1 MKLTKAISVA
11 IGLLFIVLS
20 ATAQTQLNAPVRWS
34 TRNLLNCYDQAVD
47 MKVIGGNDVAL
58 GVAGTKI
65 FLWEYTTSDPS
76 VTVNPVYLQFAQSPT
91 DSVFFLP
98 YLSFPRGQASQI
110 TTQQFRY
117 IRAKLAQV
125 HPVTGAIL
133 NIAAISNPT
142 PVKFSPTSPKSNTP
156 EVLNTSPSCTNIP
169 TGVIHMDITKHTD
182 TVMYIVR
189 YGNNNYAFCNPETGN
204 PPCFNVVK
212 SGRTTSSNF
221 DITGIPAGNF
231 TVLLANTGAA
241 AGACYESYNA
251 TVPAQIPIKVDTHFV
266 QHPPCYGDS
275 LGSIRLLV
283 SGGDRNTFHFSIS
296 PVQPSAIFTF
306 TANEAKWNNLKA
318 GNYTT
323 TFTDTCGLTI
333 TKNFTIVQPPK
344 VAGTI
349 LITVPTCG
357 NPGNGIIKVKAKYNF
372 ASPGFTLY
380 NYRIYKN
387 GNPFDSLLNT
397 SDTIFTKTGLQTA
410 TYQVTVTSPNLPNC
424 PGIDETFLLPFSPLT
439 ATTDSVKP
447 VNCNGGSDGY
457 IRLKAGGGS
466 GFYRYVLRNN
476 STGFTATDTTG
487 TFANLAAGSYTGR
500 ITNKT
505 IPCTDSA
512 IVAIT
517 IIQPDTIATTV
528 TKTDVQCKGMD
539 NGTLSATATGGN
551 TASGGSYEYKWQTK
565 VNGNWVGYFQTGS
578 SITGVAPG
586 IYRSAIRDIK
596 NCTGYSAA
604 VTILEPDS
612 LKIDSIKV
620 QDIPCFA
627 GSGHITLY
635 ASGGNPASGG
645 AGAGYVQ
652 QYKLLPGL
660 TWTDFTPATGL
671 MAGQYLVRL
680 LDAKGCMATK
690 PDTINITSP
699 PNTLDYTYSQ
709 VFYNGYNITCFGAD
723 NGIITINATGGNG
736 GGYSGYQ
743 YRYDSQPWQ
752 PGNTLQNVPGGIRNI
767 QVRDARGC
775 VVARPVL
782 FLEPTDSLRTALL
795 TKTDITC
802 YGAATGSISIKATGG
817 VRPYRYNVNGGS
829 FQSDSVFNNLPA
841 GTHTIAVKDLNS
853 CTGYITVTLLHIN
866 TAITMASAIT
876 NVSCKNG
883 NDGSISTTISGGVGI
898 APYSY
903 LWTPGNSTA
912 SSISNLTAGTYTLK
926 VTDNAGCIK
935 NFPITITEPAALAPI
950 VTARQV
956 CYGLTTGSILVQPV
970 GGTAPFKYSK
980 DNGVAFGTDS
990 VFSNLAA
997 GTYQIVVKDAKNCLF
1012 STAATVTVVSSNP
1025 NLNFIISS
1033 NQHALDTLTMKEI
1046 SWVKP
1051 DSVLWQFHPSATI
1064 IDPNRNEPKI
1074 KFASPDT
1081 SNAYWVRLIGHYP
1094 NCTYTTQKYLRI
1106 YPFDPNAIIT
1116 PADYNRG
1123 IKKTELFPNPN
1134 NGQFTLNVEFYK
1146 LQRVTVYITDI
1157 AGFIV
1162 VPAQAFAPTLH
1173 LTKNY
1178 LSEMNGKAPGT
1189 YFLRIV
1195 SDYDSRN
1202 LLFVKQ

>member
-1 MKLTKAISVA
+1 MKLTKAISMA
-11 IGLLFIVLS
+11 IGLLLYI
-20 ATAQTQLNAPVRWS
+20 ADTNAQTQINAPVRWS

-58 GVAGTKI
+58 GFGGTKV
-65 FLWEYTTSDPS
+65 FLWEYTNSDPS
-76 VTVNPVYLQFAQSPT
+76 ITVNPVYQQFAQSPT

-98 YLSFPRGQASQI
+98 YLSFPQGQVTQI
-110 TTQQFRY
+110 STQQFRY
-117 IRAKLAQV
+117 IRAKLAQIN
-125 HPVTGAIL
+125 PANGAVL

-142 PVKFSPTSPKSNTP
+142 PVKFSPSKPYSNVP
-156 EVLNTSPSCTNIP
+156 EILATSPSCTNIP
-169 TGVIHMDITKHTD
+169 TGVIHMDITKYTD

-189 YGNNNYAFCNPETGN
+189 YGAGSTGFCNPETGN

-212 SGRTTSSNF
+212 SGRATTNTF
-221 DITGIPAGNF
+221 NITGIPAGAF
-231 TVLLANTGAA
+231 TVLLANTGTE
-241 AGACYESYNA
+241 AGACYETYSA
-251 TVPAQIPIKVDTHFV
+251 TVPAMIPIKIDTNFV

-283 SGGDRNTFHFSIS
+283 SGGDRNTYHFSIS
-296 PVQPSAIFTF
+296 PVQASATFTF
-306 TANEAKWNNLKA
+306 AANEAKWNNLKA
-318 GNYTT
+318 GSYTT
-323 TFTDTCGLTI
+323 SFTDTCGLTI

-344 VAGTI
+344 VTGSV

-372 ASPGFTLY
+372 ASAGFTLF
-380 NYRIYKN
+380 NYRLYKN
-387 GNPFDSLLNT
+387 GNPYDSLLNT
-397 SDTIFTKTGLQTA
+397 TDTLFTKTGLQTA
-410 TYQVTVTSPNLPNC
+410 TYQITVTSPNIPNC
-424 PGIDETFLLPFSPLT
+424 PGINETFLLPFNLLT
-439 ATTDSVKP
+439 AATDSVKP
-447 VNCNGGSDGY
+447 VSCNGGADGY
-457 IRLKAGGGS
+457 IRLKASGGS
-466 GFYRYVLRNN
+466 GFYSYVLRNN
-476 STGFTATDTTG
+476 ATGFTATDTTG

-512 IVAIT
+512 TIAIN

-539 NGTLSATATGGN
+539 NGTLSATAIGGN
-551 TASGGSYEYKWQTK
+551 GSYEFKWQTK
-565 VNGNWVGYFQTGS
+565 VAGNWVGYFQTGS

-604 VTILEPDS
+604 ITLLEPDS
-612 LKIDSIKV
+612 LKIDSVKV

-627 GSGHITLY
+627 GSGHITLF
-635 ASGGNPASGG
+635 ASGGNGS
-645 AGAGYVQ
+645 YVQ
-652 QYKLLPGL
+652 QYRILPGL
-660 TWTDFTPATGL
+660 TWTGFTPATGL

-680 LDAKGCMATK
+680 LDAKGCMTTK
-690 PDTINITSP
+690 PDTITITSP
-699 PNTLDYTYSQ
+699 PNTLDFTYQ
-709 VFYNGYNITCFGAD
+709 LGFYNGYNITCFGAD
-723 NGIITINATGGNG
+723 NGTITITASGGNG
-736 GGYSGYQ
+736 GAYSGYQ

-752 PGNTLQNVPGGIRNI
+752 PGNTLQNVPGGTRSI

-782 FLEPTDSLRTALL
+782 FLEPSDSLRTALL

-817 VRPYRYNVNGGS
+817 VRPYRYNVNGGV
-829 FQSDSVFNNLPA
+829 FQTDSTFNNLPA
-841 GTHTIAVKDLNS
+841 GTHIISVKDLNS
-853 CTGYITVTLLHIN
+853 CTGYITITLVHIN
-866 TAITMASAIT
+866 TAITMASTIS

-883 NDGSISTTISGGVGI
+883 NDGSISTTISGGV
-898 APYSY
+898 PSYSY

-912 SSISNLTAGTYTLK
+912 SSIINLAAGAYSLK

-935 NFPITITEPAALAPI
+935 NFPISITEPAALAPI
-950 VTARQV
+950 VKARQV

-970 GGTAPFKYSK
+970 GGTPPFKYSK
-980 DNGVAFGTDS
+980 DNGVTFGTDS

-997 GTYQIVVKDAKNCLF
+997 GAYQIVVKDAKNCLF

-1051 DSVLWQFHPSATI
+1051 DSVLWQFHPSATV

-1074 KFASPDT
+1074 KFLNPDT
-1081 SNAYWVRLIGHYP
+1081 SNAYWVRLIGYYP
-1094 NCTYTTQKYLRI
+1094 NCTYNTQKYLRI

-1123 IKKTELFPNPN
+1123 IKKAELFPNPN
-1134 NGQFTLNVEFYK
+1134 NGQFTLNLEFYK

-1157 AGFIV
+1157 TGFIV
-1162 VPAQAFAPTLH
+1162 VPAQTFAPTLQ